1 MLFATRPVSWQRWKA
16 IFWTLAAFRH
26 FTDSRM
32 AGLLDIRACRGCSG
46 QPGSEDDRH
55 RAKTTLSLAMLDRSR
70 RRERDMK
77 KREPPVWGDSRFSI
91 CRQILP
97 AFYFFSG

>member
-1 MLFATRPVSWQRWKA
+1 
-16 IFWTLAAFRH
+16 
-26 FTDSRM
+26 M
-32 AGLLDIRACRGCSG
+32 AGLLDIRVCRGCSG

-77 KREPPVWGDSRFSI
+77 TGTTRVGGFPFFY
-91 CRQILP
+91 LP
-97 AFYFFSG
+97 ANPTGILLLLGM